1 MPYFEAILCK
11 NREMS
16 LSLFLPQ
23 SYLQAI
29 LSLGILINSIL
40 IRKKRCS
47 LVNEVTSFIW
57 IRLAMGITTLT

>member
-1 MPYFEAILCK
+1 MLHFEAILCK

-16 LSLFLPQ
+16 LSLFLPH

-29 LSLGILINSIL
+29 LSLGPV
-40 IRKKRCS
+40 RKKRCS